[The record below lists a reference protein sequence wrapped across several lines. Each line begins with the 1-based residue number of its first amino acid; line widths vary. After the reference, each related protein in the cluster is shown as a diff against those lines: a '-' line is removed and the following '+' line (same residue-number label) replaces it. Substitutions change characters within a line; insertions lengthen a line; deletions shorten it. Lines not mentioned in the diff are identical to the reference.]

1 LSVSEALEG
10 APLATERRKY
20 VLVACVVAG
29 VLLLDQLTKQWVAS
43 TLTLHQ
49 SMPVVDGL
57 FHITYVRNTG
67 AAFSLLAGKSAA
79 FRVPFF
85 ALVSLVA
92 GFALVTFVRRTPA
105 SQRLVLIACAGVL
118 GGALGNL
125 VDRLRYGEVIDFLD
139 VHWRGFYWPAFNVA
153 DSCISVGVVVLLISS
168 LATASDDDR
177 SHQTIAR

>member
-1 LSVSEALEG
+1 MSEALEG
-10 APLATERRKY
+10 ALLSTERRKY
-20 VLVACVVAG
+20 VLVACVVAA
-29 VLLLDQLTKQWVAS
+29 VVLLDQASKQWVAS
-43 TLTLHQ
+43 TLALHP
-49 SMPVVDGL
+49 SKPIVEGF

-105 SQRLVLIACAGVL
+105 SQRLVLVACGAVL
-118 GGALGNL
+118 GGAVGNL

-139 VHWRGFYWPAFNVA
+139 LHWRAYYWPAFNVA
-153 DSCISVGVVVLLISS
+153 DSCISVGVIFLLISS

-177 SHQTIAR
+177 SR